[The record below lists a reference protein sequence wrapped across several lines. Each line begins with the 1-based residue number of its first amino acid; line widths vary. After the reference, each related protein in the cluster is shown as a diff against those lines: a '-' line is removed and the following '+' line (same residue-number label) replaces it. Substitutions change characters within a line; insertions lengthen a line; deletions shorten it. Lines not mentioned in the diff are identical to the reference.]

1 MQVLVSLLAL
11 AVFGYF
17 VYRALKKG
25 RALLSSSPSEVEP
38 KPRDDKGS
46 PGNPVP

>member
-17 VYRALKKG
+17 VYRAFKKS
-25 RALLSSSPSEVEP
+25 RALQSSPSEVES